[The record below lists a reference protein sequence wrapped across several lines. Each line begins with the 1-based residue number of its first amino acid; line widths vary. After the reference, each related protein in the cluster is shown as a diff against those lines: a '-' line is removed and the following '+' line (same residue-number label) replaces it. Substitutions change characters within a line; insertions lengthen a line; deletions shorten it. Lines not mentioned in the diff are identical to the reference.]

1 MKTALSKV
9 KNTFCRINGR
19 LDTAE
24 EKINELENKVIETIQ
39 DKTKKRTFKKLL
51 DWSQFRYNVSPG
63 AGEPARRGRRSRGA
77 AAVTRV
83 PRRGER
89 PRAAALAGSAR
100 GKEKKN
106 KKKLLDHDYLA
117 EQLQIT
123 Y

>member
-51 DWSQFRYNVSPG
+51 DWSQFPYNVSPI
-63 AGEPARRGRRSRGA
+63 AREPARRGRRSWGA

-83 PRRGER
+83 SGRGEG
-89 PRAAALAGSAR
+89 PRAC

>member
-89 PRAAALAGSAR
+89 PRAAALA
-100 GKEKKN
+100 EKN